1 MSSVKIWESLH
12 GGNLKVKYDTVLSWV
27 QGKRNPYRK
36 LHIVKRKDGDFV
48 ELVGLLVGDGSWG
61 KTIKNESYN
70 GGRISYASKDWEL
83 AERAGIL
90 LAKVLG
96 RSKEYRPYWSR
107 RNGVY
112 IVSAGSKQMVEI
124 LANAIVE
131 NESSIFRYPVRFLK
145 GIYDAEGCIS
155 VRRKSSRLYPRLFLT
170 NSDIDILNLVRK
182 LLENQGIRTTIQ
194 LNTRAGKAK
203 RILGKETRTRSDVYN
218 ICIESF
224 EMVEKFASTV
234 GFRILSKQRLLQRVV
249 RSISTYGTDGAFKR
263 LSFPSP
269 K

>member
-1 MSSVKIWESLH
+1 M
-12 GGNLKVKYDTVLSWV
+12 
-27 QGKRNPYRK
+27 
-36 LHIVKRKDGDFV
+36 
-48 ELVGLLVGDGSWG
+48 GDGTWK

-96 RSKEYRPYWSR
+96 RSEEYRPYWSR
-107 RNGVY
+107 RNRVY
-112 IVSAGSKQMVEI
+112 IVSAGSKQMVEM
-124 LANAIVE
+124 LANAIVD
-131 NESSIFRYPVRFLK
+131 NESLILRYP
-145 GIYDAEGCIS
+145 

-170 NSDIDILNLVRK
+170 NSDTDLLNLVRK
-182 LLENQGIRTTIQ
+182 LLDNQGIKTTTQ
-194 LNTRAGKAK
+194 LNTRAGQVK

-249 RSISTYGTDGAFKR
+249 RSISIHGTDGAFKR